1 MRKPGLSLWLARA
14 AIALV
19 LAWNV
24 QCAVAFL
31 AQPARYAPGFEVTG
45 VPGEALVR
53 GMGVL
58 FLMWNVPYAVA
69 LWHPRRH
76 RTSLIEALIMQAIGL
91 VGETLLVAAV
101 PADHALLR
109 GSATRFILFDAVG
122 LLLLALALWLSLR
135 SASRALVPAQS

>member
-1 MRKPGLSLWLARA
+1 MRRTGLSLWWARS
-14 AIALV
+14 AIAPV

-31 AQPARYAPGFEVTG
+31 AQPARYAPGFEVPG

-76 RTSLIEALIMQAIGL
+76 RTSLIEALVMQGIGL
-91 VGETLLVAAV
+91 VGETLLLRTV
-101 PADHALLR
+101 PAGYALLR
-109 GSATRFILFDAVG
+109 GSATRFILFDGVG
-122 LLLLALALWLSLR
+122 LLLLGLALRL
-135 SASRALVPAQS
+135 ASRACPPQTETRNP